1 MRSSDVLVGMP
12 PPRNP
17 PDRPLPPELGP
28 ASSHGYNCRCVA
40 RYFGLDPAPYGEL
53 PACSLSERQYR
64 KLLVEAAKVQ
74 DEAKR
79 LAVTRNVADAQRK
92 YARMREIA
100 QRLDRTDLELAAVSD
115 LATLCYSAGD
125 LRNARQCAEAVLNV
139 FKVSAVAI
147 VHFGQY
153 AEARMIEGS
162 REVAER
168 VLISLATEE
177 GDVAKAREL
186 IAGQRRRAAFRKE
199 AGPDQYPPELLDVHG
214 VDELELR
221 IFDVRVQIAAGDFAG
236 ARTAI
241 EEILAALD
249 ALAENDEVR
258 ERVVHQ
264 QAMVRAERARIR
276 QAGGEDA
283 DARADLL
290 RLTAQHAGSPMAAKM
305 GIGLAEARALAGDFP
320 GAVAAIVTA
329 RDELAAAGLTG
340 DVAEASHALGML
352 LLHAGD
358 VSQARAQFEHA
369 GAIRTANGDGPGLRL
384 VDTALARCAAAE
396 GDWTTAEDHAN
407 RARESARTA
416 GDWADLLHTDF
427 VAASIGF
434 ARGEDLP
441 AVLDLLLPLTLAA
454 AEYRFEFVSP
464 EARTAWARDIA
475 APTMGMALALLAQ
488 LEEPRLAAELVER
501 TCAVGAYTGTEEPTL
516 GLTGALPTLEVGP
529 VTEGLPLAALG
540 SVTSSLPLRL
550 APPPALR
557 WSPSSPME
565 LDRWLA
571 VAAERYRLPRP
582 VTDTVETWPSAKP
595 GRETFLLR
603 FADAGHTFLTWRT
616 TEDLDTVHTHPIDF
630 ALVGTAR
637 QVLDAASP
645 TPHEGESVADAV
657 RRSLGEDA
665 FGSFAGEQRLARVL
679 ALNLLPADLVERLRR
694 AAAGGNRPLLR
705 IQPSP
710 SLAAVPWGLLALPD
724 RRADRVLEIDELGL
738 CFDGDERVLD
748 VADVSLL
755 APSAIPRRPSSA
767 DGPPVYLLDP
777 RIPGQS
783 AFGELGSVLGKQDA
797 TSPLIRHLDER
808 LAEGPVLPAAGRGL
822 DLVRRTDTDRRLLA
836 ELVAGPCSRL
846 VFVGHVSRVRDEHGA
861 QTALHLSCAAD
872 LPGTAAPIGAHRP
885 FTAADLA
892 LSEMDMPARVALV
905 GCASASDFG
914 LAEPFGV
921 LLAAVAAGAGLVAA
935 TVWALPTSAAVPGAD
950 PMSELVIAV
959 DTALAGEDP
968 VTELC
973 AWQRSR
979 LARWRENPEPATSP
993 VFWAPLTCLDAT
1005 DDGKTWV
1012 R

>member
-1 MRSSDVLVGMP
+1 MLVGMP

-17 PDRPLPPELGP
+17 PDRPLPPELS
-28 ASSHGYNCRCVA
+28 ATSSHGYNCRCVA
-40 RYFGLDPAPYGEL
+40 RHFGLDPAPYGEL

-64 KLLVEAAKVQ
+64 KLLVDAVKLQ
-74 DEAKR
+74 DKAKR
-79 LAVTRNVADAQRK
+79 LAAARDVAGAHRT
-92 YARMREIA
+92 YGRMREIA

-115 LATLCYSAGD
+115 LATVCYSAGD
-125 LRNARQCAEAVLNV
+125 LRNARQCAEAVLHA
-139 FKVSAVAI
+139 FKISTIGI

-153 AEARMIEGS
+153 AELRMIEGS

-168 VLISLATEE
+168 VLISLSTEE
-177 GDVAKAREL
+177 GEVTKAREL
-186 IAGQRRRAAFRKE
+186 IADQRRRAAFRKAAE
-199 AGPDQYPPELLDVHG
+199 PGQFPPELLDTHCA
-214 VDELELR
+214 DELELR
-221 IFDVRVQIAAGDFAG
+221 ILDARVSIAAGDPAG
-236 ARTAI
+236 ARDALD
-241 EEILAALD
+241 EILTALD
-249 ALAENDEVR
+249 ALADVDAVR
-258 ERVVHQ
+258 EQVASL
-264 QAMVRAERARIR
+264 QAMARAERARVR
-276 QAGGEDA
+276 QTGGEDA

-290 RLTAQHAGSPMAAKM
+290 RLSAQHEGRPLAAKA
-305 GIGLAEARALAGDFP
+305 GIDLAADRALGGDFP
-320 GAVAAIVTA
+320 GAVEAIVAA
-329 RDELAAAGLTG
+329 RDELATAGLTG
-340 DVAEASHALGML
+340 DVAEASHALGGL
-352 LLHAGD
+352 LLMAGE
-358 VSQARAQFEHA
+358 VGQARDQFEHA
-369 GAIRTANGDGPGLRL
+369 GRLWTANGDTAGLRRL
-384 VDTALARCAAAE
+384 DVALARCAAAT
-396 GDWTTAEDHAN
+396 GDWAVAEEHVS
-407 RARESARTA
+407 RARESARTS
-416 GDWADLLHTDF
+416 GEWPDLLHTDF
-427 VAASIGF
+427 VAATIGF
-434 ARGEDLP
+434 AHGKDPR

-454 AEYRFEFVSP
+454 AEYRFEFTAP
-464 EARTAWARDIA
+464 QARTAWARDVA
-475 APTMGMALALLAQ
+475 GPAMELLMALLAR
-488 LEEPRLAAELVER
+488 LDERRLAAELIER
-501 TCAVGAYTGTEEPTL
+501 TCAVGAYTGAEERSLDLIGAPPTL
-516 GLTGALPTLEVGP
+516 DVGP
-529 VTEGLPLAALG
+529 VAEGLPLAALG

-565 LDRWLA
+565 LDPWLRL
-571 VAAERYRLPRP
+571 AAERYHLPRP
-582 VTDTVETWPSAKP
+582 VAETVETWPAAKP

-637 QVLDAASP
+637 QCLDAASP
-645 TPHEGESVADAV
+645 TPHEGENVADAV
-657 RRSLGEDA
+657 RRSLSEDA
-665 FGSFAGEQRLARVL
+665 FGGFAGEQRLARVL
-679 ALNLLPADLVERLRR
+679 ALNLLPADLIERLRC
-694 AAAGGNRPLLR
+694 AAGSGNRPLLR

-710 SLAAVPWGLLALPD
+710 SLAGVPWGLLALPD
-724 RRADRVLEIDELGL
+724 RRADHVLGIDEIGI
-738 CFDGDERVLD
+738 CFDSDERVLD

-755 APSAIPRRPSSA
+755 APAAIPRRPPVA

-797 TSPLIRHLDER
+797 ASPLIRHLDAR

-836 ELVAGPCSRL
+836 ELLARPCSRL
-846 VFVGHVSRVRDEHGA
+846 VFVGHVSRVSDEHGA
-861 QTALHLSCAAD
+861 QTALHLSCSAD
-872 LPGTAAPIGAHRP
+872 LPGTATPIGAHRP

-892 LSEMDMPARVALV
+892 LSEMDTMPARVALI

-935 TVWALPTSAAVPGAD
+935 TVWALPTSAAVPGSD

-959 DTALAGEDP
+959 DTALAGDDP

-979 LARWRENPEPATSP
+979 LARWREKPEPAASP

>member
-1 MRSSDVLVGMP
+1 MLVGMP
-12 PPRNP
+12 PPQTP
-17 PDRPLPPELGP
+17 PDRPLPPELSP
-28 ASSHGYNCRCVA
+28 ATSHGYNCRCVA
-40 RYFGLDPAPYGEL
+40 RHFELDPAPYGEV

-64 KLLVEAAKVQ
+64 KLLMEAAKVQ
-74 DEAKR
+74 DQAKQ
-79 LAVTRNVADAQRK
+79 LAALRNVAGAHRK

-100 QRLDRTDLELAAVSD
+100 QKLDRTDLDLAAVSD
-115 LATLCYSAGD
+115 LAHVCYSAGD
-125 LRNARQCAEAVLNV
+125 LRNARQCAEAVLQV
-139 FKVSAVAI
+139 FKVSAAAI
-147 VHFGQY
+147 VHFGQF

-168 VLISLATEE
+168 VLISLATEA
-177 GDVAKAREL
+177 GDVAEAREL
-186 IAGQRRRAAFRKE
+186 IAGQRRRAAFRKD

-214 VDELELR
+214 SDEMELR
-221 IFDVRVQIAAGDFAG
+221 IFEVRVQIAAGDLAG
-236 ARTAI
+236 ARVALD
-241 EEILAALD
+241 EILVALD
-249 ALAENDEVR
+249 AMAEVEEIR
-258 ERVVHQ
+258 ERTIQQ
-264 QAMVRAERARIR
+264 QAMARAERARIR
-276 QAGGEDA
+276 HAGGEDA

-290 RLTAQHAGSPMAAKM
+290 RLSAQHAGAPVAAKAD
-305 GIGLAEARALAGDFP
+305 IGLAEARALAGDFP
-320 GAVAAIVTA
+320 GAVAAIAAA

-352 LLHAGD
+352 LLYTGD
-358 VSQARAQFEHA
+358 VAQAREQFEHA
-369 GAIRTANGDGPGLRL
+369 KTIRTANGDAQGLRL

-396 GDWTTAEDHAN
+396 GDWATAEDYAT
-407 RARESARTA
+407 RARESARES
-416 GDWADLLHTDF
+416 GEWADHLHTDF
-427 VAASIGF
+427 VAATIGC
-434 ARGEDLP
+434 ARGEDLR
-441 AVLDLLLPLTLAA
+441 AVLDLVLPLALAA

-464 EARTAWARDIA
+464 QARTAWARDIA
-475 APTMGMALALLAQ
+475 APTMGLALTL
-488 LEEPRLAAELVER
+488 LTRLKEPRLAAELIER
-501 TCAVGAYTGTEEPTL
+501 TCAVGAYTGVEGPSL
-516 GLTGALPTLEVGP
+516 DLTGTLPTLEVLP
-529 VTEGLPLAALG
+529 STEDDRLPLAALG

-565 LDRWLA
+565 LDRWHRLA
-571 VAAERYRLPRP
+571 GERYRLPGLA
-582 VTDTVETWPSAKP
+582 VETVETWPAGRP

-616 TEDLDTVHTHPIDF
+616 TEDLDTVHTHPIEF

-637 QVLDAASP
+637 EFLDAASP

-657 RRSLGEDA
+657 RRSLGEEA
-665 FGSFAGEQRLARVL
+665 FGSLAGEQRLARVL
-679 ALNLLPADLVERLRR
+679 ALNLLPADLVGRLRR
-694 AAAGGNRPLLR
+694 SAAEGNRPLLR

-710 SLAAVPWGLLALPD
+710 SLAGVPWGLLALPD
-724 RRADRVLEIDELGL
+724 RRADHVLDVGEIGT
-738 CFDGDERVLD
+738 CFDSDERVLD

-755 APSAIPRRPSSA
+755 APAGIPRRPPAA

-797 TSPLIRHLDER
+797 TSPLIRHLDAR
-808 LAEGPVLPAAGRGL
+808 LADGPVLPEAARGL

-836 ELVAGPCSRL
+836 ELLSRPCSRL
-846 VFVGHVSRVRDEHGA
+846 VFVGHVSRVRDEYGA
-861 QTALHLSCAAD
+861 QTALHLSCSAD
-872 LPGTAAPIGAHRP
+872 LPGSAAPIGPHRP
-885 FTAADLA
+885 YTAADLA
-892 LSEMDMPARVALV
+892 LSEVDTMPARVALI

-935 TVWALPTSAAVPGAD
+935 TVWALPTSAAVPGSD

-968 VTELC
+968 VTELN

-979 LARWRENPEPATSP
+979 LARWREEPEPANSP

>member
-1 MRSSDVLVGMP
+1 MLVGMP

-28 ASSHGYNCRCVA
+28 ATSHGYNCRCVA

-53 PACSLSERQYR
+53 PACSLPERQYR
-64 KLLVEAAKVQ
+64 KLLLEAGEVQ

-79 LAVTRNVADAQRK
+79 MAVTRNVVDAQRK

-100 QRLDRTDLELAAVSD
+100 QRLDRTDLEVAAVSD

-125 LRNARQCAEAVLNV
+125 LRNARQCAEAVLDV

-199 AGPDQYPPELLDVHG
+199 AGPEQYPPELLDVHG

-221 IFDVRVQIAAGDFAG
+221 ILELRVQIAAGDFAG

-264 QAMVRAERARIR
+264 QAMVRAERARIH

-283 DARADLL
+283 EARADLL
-290 RLTAQHAGSPMAAKM
+290 RLTARHAGSPMAAKV

-340 DVAEASHALGML
+340 DVAEASHALGSL

-358 VSQARAQFEHA
+358 VAQARAQFEHA
-369 GAIRTANGDGPGLRL
+369 RTIRTANGDGPGLRL

-396 GDWTTAEDHAN
+396 GDWATAEDHAT
-407 RARESARTA
+407 RARESARSS

-454 AEYRFEFVSP
+454 AEYRFEFAAP
-464 EARTAWARDIA
+464 QARTAWARDVA
-475 APTMGMALALLAQ
+475 GPAMELLMALLAKLGEQ
-488 LEEPRLAAELVER
+488 RLAAELIER
-501 TCAVGAYTGTEEPTL
+501 TCAVGAYTGVEERSL
-516 GLTGALPTLEVGP
+516 DLTGTLPTLEVSP
-529 VTEGLPLAALG
+529 AAEGLPLAALG

-565 LDRWLA
+565 LEPWLRL
-571 VAAERYRLPRP
+571 AAERYRLPRP
-582 VTDTVETWPSAKP
+582 AADTVETWPAAKP

-616 TEDLDTVHTHPIDF
+616 TEELDTVHTHPIDF
-630 ALVGTAR
+630 TLVATAR
-637 QVLDAASP
+637 QCLDAASP

-679 ALNLLPADLVERLRR
+679 ALNLLPADLVARLRR

-710 SLAAVPWGLLALPD
+710 SLAGVPWGLLALPD
-724 RRADRVLEIDELGL
+724 RRADRVLEIDEIGF

-755 APSAIPRRPSSA
+755 APAAIPRRPSSA
-767 DGPPVYLLDP
+767 DGPPIYLLDP

-808 LAEGPVLPAAGRGL
+808 LAVGPVLPAVERGL

-836 ELVAGPCSRL
+836 ELLAGPCSRL
-846 VFVGHVSRVRDEHGA
+846 VFVGHVSRVRDEYGA
-861 QTALHLSCAAD
+861 QTALHLSCSAE

-892 LSEMDMPARVALV
+892 LSEVDTMPARVALV

-950 PMSELVIAV
+950 PMSELVIVV
-959 DTALAGEDP
+959 DIALAGEDP
-968 VTELC
+968 VSELC

-979 LARWRENPEPATSP
+979 LARWRETPGPATSP

>member
-1 MRSSDVLVGMP
+1 MLVGMP

-17 PDRPLPPELGP
+17 PDRPLPPELSA

-40 RYFGLDPAPYGEL
+40 RHFGLDPAPYGEL

-64 KLLVEAAKVQ
+64 KLLVEADKVQ
-74 DEAKR
+74 DQAKR
-79 LAVTRNVADAQRK
+79 LAVTRNVAGAQRK

-100 QRLDRTDLELAAVSD
+100 HQLDRTDLELAAVSD

-125 LRNARQCAEAVLNV
+125 LRNARQCAEAVLHV
-139 FKVSAVAI
+139 FKVSTAAI

-177 GDVAKAREL
+177 GDVAKASEL

-199 AGPDQYPPELLDVHG
+199 AGPEQYPPELLDVHG

-249 ALAENDEVR
+249 VLAEVDEVR
-258 ERVVHQ
+258 ERVMHQ
-264 QAMVRAERARIR
+264 QAMARAERARVR

-290 RLTAQHAGSPMAAKM
+290 RLSAQHEGRPLAAKVA
-305 GIGLAEARALAGDFP
+305 IELASDRALAGDFP
-320 GAVAAIVTA
+320 GAVAAIVSA

-340 DVAEASHALGML
+340 DVAEASHALGGL
-352 LLHAGD
+352 LLMVGE
-358 VSQARAQFEHA
+358 VGQARDQFEHA
-369 GAIRTANGDGPGLRL
+369 KAIRSANGDVPGLRL
-384 VDTALARCAAAE
+384 LDTALARCAAAE
-396 GDWTTAEDHAN
+396 GDWATAEDYAT
-407 RARESARTA
+407 RARESARTS
-416 GDWADLLHTDF
+416 GDWPALLHTDF

-434 ARGEDLP
+434 ARGEDP
-441 AVLDLLLPLTLAA
+441 RAVLDLLLPLTLAA

-475 APTMGMALALLAQ
+475 APTMGMVLALLAQ
-488 LEEPRLAAELVER
+488 LGERRLTAELIER
-501 TCAVGAYTGTEEPTL
+501 TCAVGAYTGVEGPSL
-516 GLTGALPTLEVGP
+516 DLTGTLPSLELAP
-529 VTEGLPLAALG
+529 STEDDRLPLAALG
-540 SVTSSLPLRL
+540 SVTAALPLRL
-550 APPPALR
+550 APPPVLR
-557 WSPSSPME
+557 WSPSSGTE
-565 LDRWLA
+565 LDRWLGL
-571 VAAERYRLPRP
+571 AAERYRLPRP
-582 VTDTVETWPSAKP
+582 ATEIIETWPAARP
-595 GRETFLLR
+595 GRETFVLR
-603 FADAGHTFLTWRT
+603 FADAGHTFLSWRT
-616 TEDLDTVHTHPIDF
+616 TGDLDTVHTHPIEF

-637 QVLDAASP
+637 EFLDAASP
-645 TPHEGESVADAV
+645 TPHEGESVAEAV

-665 FGSFAGEQRLARVL
+665 FGGFAGEQRLARVL
-679 ALNLLPADLVERLRR
+679 ALNLLPADLVTALRR

-710 SLAAVPWGLLALPD
+710 SLAGVPWGLLALPD
-724 RRADRVLEIDELGL
+724 RRADHVLELDEIGT

-755 APSAIPRRPSSA
+755 APAAIPRRPPVA

-783 AFGELGSVLGKQDA
+783 AFGELGSVLGKQDT
-797 TSPLIRHLDER
+797 TSPLIRHLDAR
-808 LAEGPVLPAAGRGL
+808 LADGPVLPAAARGL

-836 ELVAGPCSRL
+836 ELLARPCSRL

-861 QTALHLSCAAD
+861 QTALHLSCSAD
-872 LPGTAAPIGAHRP
+872 LPGTAAPIGPHRP

-892 LSEMDMPARVALV
+892 LSEVDTMPARVALI
-905 GCASASDFG
+905 GCASAGDFG

-935 TVWALPTSAAVPGAD
+935 TVWALPTSAAVPGSD

-979 LARWRENPEPATSP
+979 LARWREKPEPASSP

>member
-1 MRSSDVLVGMP
+1 V
-12 PPRNP
+12 
-17 PDRPLPPELGP
+17 
-28 ASSHGYNCRCVA
+28 
-40 RYFGLDPAPYGEL
+40 
-53 PACSLSERQYR
+53 PACSLSEGKYR
-64 KLLVEAAKVQ
+64 KLLMEAAKVQ
-74 DEAKR
+74 DQAKQ
-79 LAVTRNVADAQRK
+79 LGAARNVAGAHRK

-100 QRLDRTDLELAAVSD
+100 RKLDRTDLEVAAVSD
-115 LATLCYSAGD
+115 LAHVCYSAGD
-125 LRNARQCAEAVLNV
+125 LRNARQCAEAVLDV
-139 FKVSAVAI
+139 FKVSTAAI

-153 AEARMIEGS
+153 AEVRMIEGS

-199 AGPDQYPPELLDVHG
+199 AGPEQYPPELLDVHG
-214 VDELELR
+214 ADELELR
-221 IFDVRVQIAAGDFAG
+221 IFDVRVQIAAGDLAG
-236 ARTAI
+236 ARTAL
-241 EEILAALD
+241 EGILAELD
-249 ALAENDEVR
+249 VLAEIDEVR
-258 ERVVHQ
+258 ERAVQQ
-264 QAMVRAERARIR
+264 QAMARAERARIR
-276 QAGGEDA
+276 HAGGEDA

-290 RLTAQHAGSPMAAKM
+290 RLSAQHAGAPVAAKAD
-305 GIGLAEARALAGDFP
+305 IGLAEARALAGDFP
-320 GAVAAIVTA
+320 GAVAAIVAA

-340 DVAEASHALGML
+340 DVAEASHALGGL
-352 LLHAGD
+352 LLMAGE
-358 VSQARAQFEHA
+358 VGQARDQFEHA
-369 GAIRTANGDGPGLRL
+369 KTIRTANGDVPGLRL

-396 GDWTTAEDHAN
+396 GDWTAAEDHAT
-407 RARESARTA
+407 RARESARTS
-416 GDWADLLHTDF
+416 GDWSDHLHTDF
-427 VAASIGF
+427 VAATIGF
-434 ARGEDLP
+434 ARGEDLR
-441 AVLDLLLPLTLAA
+441 AVLELALPLTLAA

-464 EARTAWARDIA
+464 PARTAWARDIA
-475 APTMGMALALLAQ
+475 APTMALTLALLVQ
-488 LEEPRLAAELVER
+488 LNEPRLAAELIER
-501 TCAVGAYTGTEEPTL
+501 TCAVGAYTGVEGPSL
-516 GLTGALPTLEVGP
+516 GLTGALPTLEVLP
-529 VTEGLPLAALG
+529 STEDDRLPLAALG

-565 LDRWLA
+565 LDPWLRA
-571 VAAERYRLPRP
+571 AAERYRLPRP
-582 VTDTVETWPSAKP
+582 ATETVETWSAARP

-603 FADAGHTFLTWRT
+603 FADAGHTFVTWRT
-616 TEDLDTVHTHPIDF
+616 TEDLDTVHTHPIDA

-637 QVLDAASP
+637 AYLDAASP
-645 TPHEGESVADAV
+645 TPHEGESVTDAV
-657 RRSLGEDA
+657 RRSLSDEA
-665 FGSFAGEQRLARVL
+665 FGSHAGEQRLARVL

-694 AAAGGNRPLLR
+694 SAAGGSRPLLR

-710 SLAAVPWGLLALPD
+710 SLAGVPWGLLALPD
-724 RRADRVLEIDELGL
+724 RRADHVLDIGEIGS
-738 CFDGDERVLD
+738 CFDSDERVLD
-748 VADVSLL
+748 IADVSLL
-755 APSAIPRRPSSA
+755 APAGIPRRPPAAA

-797 TSPLIRHLDER
+797 MSPLIRHLDAR
-808 LAEGPVLPAAGRGL
+808 LADGPVLPAAARGL
-822 DLVRRTDTDRRLLA
+822 ELVRRTDTDRRLLA
-836 ELVAGPCSRL
+836 ELLARPCSRL
-846 VFVGHVSRVRDEHGA
+846 VFVGHVSRVRDEYGA
-861 QTALHLSCAAD
+861 QTALHLSCTAD

-892 LSEMDMPARVALV
+892 LSEMDTMPARVALI

-968 VTELC
+968 VAELN
-973 AWQRSR
+973 AWQRAR
-979 LARWRENPEPATSP
+979 LARWREKPEPAGSP

>member
-1 MRSSDVLVGMP
+1 MLVGMP
-12 PPRNP
+12 PPRNS
-17 PDRPLPPELGP
+17 PDGPTPPELST

-40 RYFGLDPAPYGEL
+40 RHFGLEPAPYGEV
-53 PACSLSERQYR
+53 PACSLSESQYR
-64 KLLVEAAKVQ
+64 RLLVEAAGLQ
-74 DEAKR
+74 AEAKR
-79 LAVTRNVADAQRK
+79 LAAARDVAGAHRA
-92 YARMREIA
+92 YGRMREIA

-115 LATLCYSAGD
+115 LATVCYSAGD
-125 LRNARQCAEAVLNV
+125 LRNARQCAEAVLQA
-139 FKVSAVAI
+139 FKVSTAAI
-147 VHFGQY
+147 AHFGQY
-153 AEARMIEGS
+153 VELRMIEGS

-168 VLISLATEE
+168 VLISLSTEE
-177 GDVAKAREL
+177 GDVAGAREL
-186 IAGQRRRAAFRKE
+186 IADQRRRAAFRKAAE
-199 AGPDQYPPELLDVHG
+199 PGQFPPELLDTHG
-214 VDELELR
+214 ADELELR
-221 IFDVRVQIAAGDFAG
+221 ILDARVQIAAGEQAE
-236 ARTAI
+236 ARDALD
-241 EEILAALD
+241 EILTALD
-249 ALAENDEVR
+249 ALAGVDEVR
-258 ERVVHQ
+258 EQVASL
-264 QAMVRAERARIR
+264 QAMARAERARVR

-290 RLTAQHAGSPMAAKM
+290 RLGARHEGRPLAAKA
-305 GIGLAEARALAGDFP
+305 GIDLAADRALGGDLP
-320 GAVAAIVTA
+320 GAIAAIVAA

-340 DVAEASHALGML
+340 DVAEASHALGGL
-352 LLHAGD
+352 LLLAGELG
-358 VSQARAQFEHA
+358 QAREQFEHA
-369 GAIRTANGDGPGLRL
+369 GKLWTVNEDTRGLRRL
-384 VDTALARCAAAE
+384 DVSLARCAAAT
-396 GDWTTAEDHAN
+396 GDWATAEEHVT
-407 RARESARTA
+407 RARESARRS
-416 GDWADLLHTDF
+416 GEWPDRLHTDF
-427 VAASIGF
+427 VAATLGF

-454 AEYRFEFVSP
+454 AEYRFEFAAP
-464 EARTAWARDIA
+464 QARTAWARDVA
-475 APTMGMALALLAQ
+475 GPAMELLMALLARLGEQ
-488 LEEPRLAAELVER
+488 RLAAELIER
-501 TCAVGAYTGTEEPTL
+501 TCAVGAYTGAEERSL
-516 GLTGALPTLEVGP
+516 DLTGALPTLEVGP
-529 VTEGLPLAALG
+529 VAEGLPLAALG

-557 WSPSSPME
+557 WSPTSPMA
-565 LDRWLA
+565 LDPWLRL
-571 VAAERYRLPRP
+571 AAERYRLPRP
-582 VTDTVETWPSAKP
+582 VTETVETWPAAKP

-616 TEDLDTVHTHPIDF
+616 TEDLDTVHLHPIDF

-645 TPHEGESVADAV
+645 TPHEGESLADAV
-657 RRSLGEDA
+657 RRSLSEDA
-665 FGSFAGEQRLARVL
+665 FGSIAGEQRLARVL

-710 SLAAVPWGLLALPD
+710 SLAGVPWGLLALPD
-724 RRADRVLEIDELGL
+724 RRADHVLGIEEIGL

-755 APSAIPRRPSSA
+755 APAAIPRRPPSA

-783 AFGELGSVLGKQDA
+783 AFGELGSVLGKQDT

-808 LAEGPVLPAAGRGL
+808 LAAGPVLPAAAHGL
-822 DLVRRTDTDRRLLA
+822 ELVRRTDTDRRLLA
-836 ELVAGPCSRL
+836 ELLAGPCSRL
-846 VFVGHVSRVRDEHGA
+846 VFVGHVSRVRDEYGA
-861 QTALHLSCAAD
+861 QTALHLSCPAD

-892 LSEMDMPARVALV
+892 LSEMDTMPARVALI

-973 AWQRSR
+973 AWQRTR
-979 LARWRENPEPATSP
+979 LARWRERPEPAASP
-993 VFWAPLTCLDAT
+993 VFWAPLICLDAT